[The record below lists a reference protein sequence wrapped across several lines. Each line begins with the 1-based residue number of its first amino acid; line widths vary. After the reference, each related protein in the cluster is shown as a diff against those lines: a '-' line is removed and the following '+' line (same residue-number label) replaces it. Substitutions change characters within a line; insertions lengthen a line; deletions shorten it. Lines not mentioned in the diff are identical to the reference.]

1 LKITTSKHINLRN
14 TILLYMVIGQYGS
27 TVYTSKDQLNPQTLT
42 VGKRKYIYILYV
54 MFVKKYHVIFN
65 NKTNKFL
72 VNK

>member
-1 LKITTSKHINLRN
+1 
-14 TILLYMVIGQYGS
+14 MVIGQYGS